1 LSLLLVLVTI
11 VTAQKTASLADLDE
25 SVVIGTAPIPASV
38 ATAPGP
44 AATTSQQQTQQQNQ
58 QPRCGEP
65 DALPSLFEIACG
77 GSTATET
84 DTTDSSNSASN
95 SNYERSFDPV
105 FDIFC
110 EVAQE
115 IDLADA
121 LAGVD
126 ETRFTLFAPTNE
138 AFTNLPEATGYANI
152 LGFLLSQQGQL
163 TLETILLNHFVVNH
177 IITPQEVKCDAVTDT
192 FSGSSVTKCASIV
205 GPIFQVGPGNKNG
218 LFLPKY
224 SGGLS
229 SEPIVA
235 CNGIMY
241 IMDNVILPDITYDW
255 TPTPTARPTAGPT
268 PIPTNAPTK
277 APTQPPTSS
286 PTAKASASPTADV
299 LTSLLRGNLPV
310 IPVADASIVKS
321 RTTVKSRMDETDG
334 TGDVDGLK
342 KKENTC
348 GQQGAQLSILSYIC
362 WMGNFSL
369 LCSAFQR
376 TGLDE
381 LFEGMNQQYDTDN
394 DGIAD
399 VITVYA
405 PVNAGMEDVGLTQE
419 TIQTMDVYQLRN
431 ILKTHITNGFIST
444 QELVCDSHQP
454 TVLGG
459 ASQTKIECV
468 DIDGML
474 TKSMMGFFNI
484 DATKRPIILSPTD
497 IELCNGY
504 VQPID
509 HVIQM
514 NQIDIDPDP

>member
-1 LSLLLVLVTI
+1 MVLFLTSSRYNLQALLLSLLVLVTI
-11 VTAQKTASLADLDE
+11 VTAQNKNKNKND
-25 SVVIGTAPIPASV
+25 TAPVPAPV
-38 ATAPGP
+38 PVPVPVP
-44 AATTSQQQTQQQNQ
+44 AATANQQAKQQNQ

-65 DALPSLFEIACG
+65 DALPSLFDIACG
-77 GSTATET
+77 T
-84 DTTDSSNSASN
+84 DDTDSLK
-95 SNYERSFDPV
+95 NYERSFDQV

-115 IDLADA
+115 IDLSDA
-121 LAGVD
+121 LKGAD

-138 AFTNLPEATGYANI
+138 AFRNLPEATGSANI

-177 IITPQEVKCDAVTDT
+177 IIAPIDIKCDEVTDT

-224 SGGLS
+224 SVGLVQ
-229 SEPIVA
+229 PIYA

-241 IMDNVILPDITYDW
+241 IMDNVILPDMSYDW
-255 TPTPTARPTAGPT
+255 TPTPSAGPTAGPT
-268 PIPTNAPTK
+268 QAPTRAPTEAPTK
-277 APTQPPTSS
+277 HPTSPPTEQD
-286 PTAKASASPTADV
+286 SASPTADV

-310 IPVADASIVKS
+310 IPVNDASIVKS
-321 RTTVKSRMDETDG
+321 RIDKG
-334 TGDVDGLK
+334 K
-342 KKENTC
+342 QNTC
-348 GQQGAQLSILSYIC
+348 GQNGAQLSILSYIC

-381 LFEGMNQQYDTDN
+381 LFEGIDNNYDTDN
-394 DGIAD
+394 DGISD

-405 PVNAGMEDVGLTQE
+405 PVNSGMEDVGLTQE
-419 TIQTMDVYQLRN
+419 NIETMDVNALRN

-444 QELVCDSHQP
+444 QELICDSHQP
-454 TVLGG
+454 TILGG
-459 ASQTKIECV
+459 ASLTKIECI

-514 NQIDIDPDP
+514 NQINIDP